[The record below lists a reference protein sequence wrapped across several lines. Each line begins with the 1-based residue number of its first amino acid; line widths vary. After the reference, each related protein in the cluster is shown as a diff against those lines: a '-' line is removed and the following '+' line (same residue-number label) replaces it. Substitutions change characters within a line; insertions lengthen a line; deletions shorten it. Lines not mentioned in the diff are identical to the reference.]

1 MVARNKKK
9 IHLTEA
15 EVIDLYKGVDYIL
28 VSLNNINHYYYNE
41 STINE
46 EKPRAYER
54 ETTNFIDDNDITTL
68 LSKMRGMIGG
78 KFEREPGE
86 DDMDDLERATENTK
100 YWEGP

>member
-9 IHLTEA
+9 IHLTEV

>member
-1 MVARNKKK
+1 MARNKKK
-9 IHLTEA
+9 IYLTEA

-28 VSLNNINHYYYNE
+28 VSLNNITHYYYNE